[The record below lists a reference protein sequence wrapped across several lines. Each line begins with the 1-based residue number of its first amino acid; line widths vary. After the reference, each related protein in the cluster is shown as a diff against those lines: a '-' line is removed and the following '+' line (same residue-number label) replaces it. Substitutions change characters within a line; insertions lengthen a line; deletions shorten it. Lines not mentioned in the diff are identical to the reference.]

1 MVIGITK
8 NTKSAV
14 SSSLSTSVKKR
25 PTIFIP
31 QSDPRNNPQYINSHP
46 GQITV
51 LSDEEYL
58 KYINQNPAFKDG
70 SSTSNGPTPDDN
82 QSPADF
88 PTAVKDIAAPGKPQ
102 WNTTDITYGTSDTGV
117 YENITINFIFCCIYC
132 GVDCYN

>member
-58 KYINQNPAFKDG
+58 KYINYNNK
-70 SSTSNGPTPDDN
+70 
-82 QSPADF
+82 
-88 PTAVKDIAAPGKPQ
+88 
-102 WNTTDITYGTSDTGV
+102 
-117 YENITINFIFCCIYC
+117 CIYC
-132 GVDCYN
+132 I